1 MRRADRLFDI
11 IQALRSASV
20 PLTAAQLAG
29 QLEVTAR
36 TIYRDIAS
44 LQASRVPIEGAA
56 GLGYVL
62 RQGFDLPP
70 LMFTRD
76 EVEAILIG
84 AHLIK
89 RTGDPGLQ
97 AAAQAVLSKISVALP
112 AHLKDHLDLAPIY
125 VSPAGA
131 VVPQQADLDEIRVAI
146 RDRRKIRLSYI
157 DVDGNA
163 TDRVI
168 KPLAIAYFVEATL
181 LCGWCELR
189 QGQRNFRLDRIKD
202 MALLPDSFAEEHPR
216 LMREW
221 LALTQRRP
229 EGTSL

>member
-11 IQALRSASV
+11 IQALRAASG
-20 PLTAAQLAG
+20 PLTAAQLAD
-29 QLEVTAR
+29 QLEVTPR
-36 TIYRDIAS
+36 TVYRDIAS

-56 GLGYVL
+56 GLGYLL

-76 EVEAILIG
+76 EIEAILVG
-84 AHLIK
+84 ARLIK

-97 AAAQAVLSKISVALP
+97 AAAEGVLSKLSVALP
-112 AHLKDHLDLAPIY
+112 PHLKDHLDLAPVY

-131 VVPQQADLDEIRVAI
+131 VVPERADLGDIRLAI
-146 RDRRKIRLSYI
+146 RERRKLRLNYV

-163 TDRVI
+163 TERIVL
-168 KPLAIAYFVEATL
+168 PLAIAYFVEATL

-189 QGQRNFRLDRIKD
+189 QGQRHFRLDRIQGMD
-202 MALLPDSFAEEHPR
+202 LLADSFAADHDR
-216 LMREW
+216 LMADW
-221 LALTQRRP
+221 LSRQQLPST
-229 EGTSL
+229 

>member
-11 IQALRSASV
+11 IQALRRASG

-29 QLEVTAR
+29 QLEVTVR
-36 TIYRDIAS
+36 TVYRDIAS

-76 EVEAILIG
+76 EIEAILVG
-84 AHLIK
+84 ARLIK

-97 AAAQAVLSKISVALP
+97 AAAEGVLSKLSVALP
-112 AHLKDHLDLAPIY
+112 AHLRDHLDLAPVY

-131 VVPQQADLDEIRVAI
+131 VTPQQADLTDIRTAI
-146 RDRRKIRLSYI
+146 RDRRKLRLSYV
-157 DVDGNA
+157 DVDGKA
-163 TDRVI
+163 TERVVL
-168 KPLAIAYFVEATL
+168 PLAIAYFVEATL

-189 QGQRNFRLDRIKD
+189 QGQRNFRLDRIRQ
-202 MALLPDSFAEEHPR
+202 MALLEDSFADDHAR
-216 LMREW
+216 LMAEW
-221 LALTQRRP
+221 LASQQQP
-229 EGTSL
+229 QA

>member
-11 IQALRSASV
+11 IQALRAATG
-20 PLTAAQLAG
+20 PLTAAQLGA
-29 QLEVTAR
+29 QLEVTSR
-36 TIYRDIAS
+36 TVYRDIAS

-76 EVEAILIG
+76 EIEAILIG
-84 AHLIK
+84 ARLIK

-97 AAAQAVLSKISVALP
+97 AAAEGVLSKLSVALP
-112 AHLKDHLDLAPIY
+112 PHLKDHLDLAPVY

-131 VVPQQADLDEIRVAI
+131 VTPQQADLDAIRTAI
-146 RDRRKIRLSYI
+146 RDRRKIRMSYV
-157 DVDGNA
+157 DVEGKA

-168 KPLAIAYFVEATL
+168 LPLVIAYFVEATL

-189 QGQRNFRLDRIKD
+189 QGQRNFRIDRIQGMTVLAD
-202 MALLPDSFAEEHPR
+202 GFAEEQPR
-216 LMREW
+216 LMQEW
-221 LALTQRRP
+221 LAMTQQ
-229 EGTSL
+229 SMA

>member
-11 IQALRSASV
+11 IQALRRASG
-20 PLTAAQLAG
+20 PLTAAQIAA
-29 QLEVTAR
+29 QLEVTVR
-36 TIYRDIAS
+36 TVYRDIAS

-76 EVEAILIG
+76 EIEAILVG
-84 AHLIK
+84 ARLIK

-97 AAAQAVLSKISVALP
+97 AAAEAVLSKLSVALP
-112 AHLKDHLDLAPIY
+112 PHLRDHLDLAPVY

-131 VVPQQADLDEIRVAI
+131 VTPRQADLNDIRTAI
-146 RDRRKIRLSYI
+146 RDRRKLRLGY
-157 DVDGNA
+157 VDAEGQA
-163 TDRVI
+163 TERVVL
-168 KPLAIAYFVEATL
+168 PLAIAYFVEATL

-189 QGQRNFRLDRIKD
+189 QGLRNFRLDRIRE
-202 MALLPDSFAEEHPR
+202 MTLLEDSFAADHAR
-216 LMREW
+216 LMAEW
-221 LALTQRRP
+221 LASQQ
-229 EGTSL
+229 

>member
-11 IQALRSASV
+11 IQALRAASG
-20 PLTAAQLAG
+20 PLTAAQLAE
-29 QLEVTAR
+29 QLEVTPR
-36 TIYRDIAS
+36 TVYRDIAS

-56 GLGYVL
+56 GLGYLL

-76 EVEAILIG
+76 EIEAILVG
-84 AHLIK
+84 ARLIK

-97 AAAQAVLSKISVALP
+97 AAAEGVLSKLSVALP
-112 AHLKDHLDLAPIY
+112 AHLRDHLDLAPVY

-131 VVPQQADLDEIRVAI
+131 VVPQRADLGDIRTAI
-146 RDRRKIRLSYI
+146 RERRKLRLHYS

-163 TDRVI
+163 TARVVL
-168 KPLAIAYFVEATL
+168 PLAIAYFVEATL

-189 QGQRNFRLDRIKD
+189 QGLRNFRLDRIQE
-202 MALLPDSFAEEHPR
+202 MELLTDSFAADHAR
-216 LMREW
+216 LMADW
-221 LALTQRRP
+221 LSSQQRP
-229 EGTSL
+229 SA

>member
-11 IQALRSASV
+11 IQALRRASG

-29 QLEVTAR
+29 QLEVTVR
-36 TIYRDIAS
+36 TVYRDIAS

-76 EVEAILIG
+76 EIEAILVG
-84 AHLIK
+84 ARLIK

-97 AAAQAVLSKISVALP
+97 AAAEGVLSKLSVALP
-112 AHLKDHLDLAPIY
+112 AHLRDHLDLAPVY

-131 VVPQQADLDEIRVAI
+131 VTPQQADLTDIRTAI
-146 RDRRKIRLSYI
+146 RDRRKLRLSYV
-157 DVDGNA
+157 DVDGKA
-163 TDRVI
+163 TERVVL
-168 KPLAIAYFVEATL
+168 PLAIAYFVEATL

-189 QGQRNFRLDRIKD
+189 QGQRNFRLDRIRQ
-202 MALLPDSFAEEHPR
+202 MALLEDSFADDHAR
-216 LMREW
+216 LMAEW
-221 LALTQRRP
+221 LVSQQQPQA
-229 EGTSL
+229 